1 MSSVYAPRRTLCVP
15 DNACS
20 LAMISTV
27 MVVLSESEKLFSCV
41 MTISENVDVEE
52 EFTLTSSEPENVVFD
67 TSSVTCSV
75 CPFAKVICFLSISTE
90 NGGEIDAVSYT
101 HLTLPT
107 KA

>member
-41 MTISENVDVEE
+41 MIISENVDVEE
-52 EFTLTSSEPENVVFD
+52 EFTLTSNVSENKVLV
-67 TSSVTCSV
+67 TSSV
-75 CPFAKVICFLSISTE
+75 I
-90 NGGEIDAVSYT
+90 
-101 HLTLPT
+101 
-107 KA
+107 